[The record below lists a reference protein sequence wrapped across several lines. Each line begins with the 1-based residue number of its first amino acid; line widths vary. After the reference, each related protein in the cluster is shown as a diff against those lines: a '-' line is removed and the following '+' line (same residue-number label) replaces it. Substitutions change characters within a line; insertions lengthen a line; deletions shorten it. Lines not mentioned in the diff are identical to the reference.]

1 MKEANE
7 TGGEQASEGAEEREA
22 EAAGRHFKHF
32 IFEMK
37 WRARA
42 PSSRICFAGPPRK
55 GRGGARARRQTGRA
69 RAAWL
74 GAATELARAALN

>member
-22 EAAGRHFKHF
+22 EAFQTFHFRN
-32 IFEMK
+32 EM
-37 WRARA
+37 ACTSA
-42 PSSRICFAGPPRK
+42 IISNLFCGPPRK
-55 GRGGARARRQTGRA
+55 GRRRTARRQTGRA

>member
-55 GRGGARARRQTGRA
+55 GRGGARRTSANRPLARCL
-69 RAAWL
+69 AWR
-74 GAATELARAALN
+74 GDGARAALN